1 MERRINSKI
10 QLFKKQFKDD
20 LCSRLKE
27 MKTLDEISD
36 SEINEFIGYIYD
48 YDTLK
53 LETEDF
59 TKRKRVKNHVPLYE
73 RCCALKSNGKQ
84 CTRRKKDNEDFCG
97 THIKGSPHGI
107 VENTNTNNDCLT
119 KVDIWVEEIKGI
131 QYYLDNDFIPN
142 IISYLSIALD
152 DVQIIINNDSTNSLS
167 FCKIF
172 EKEL

>member
-10 QLFKKQFKDD
+10 QLFQKQFKDD

-27 MKTLDEISD
+27 MKTLEEISD
-36 SEINEFIGYIYD
+36 GEIDEFIGYIYD

-97 THIKGSPHGI
+97 THIKGIPHGKI
-107 VENTNTNNDCLT
+107 NGQPSNDKLKKVEVFT
-119 KVDIWVEEIKGI
+119 KEIQGI
-131 QYYLDNDFIPN
+131 TYYLDKKGNVYDTHDIYEMKQNPKIITKYIIDNEGNYIIP
-142 IISYLSIALD
+142 
-152 DVQIIINNDSTNSLS
+152 T
-167 FCKIF
+167 IF
-172 EKEL
+172 DN